1 MFKLSTRDTSQRLM
15 QNALDTMYVQTD
27 FSTKKK
33 EKKKKDQYYA
43 SLFYGRCYFKLALTN
58 LLTLFARIF
67 KTLRTYRQTNR
78 RSNEL
83 ANRQRNII

>member
-1 MFKLSTRDTSQRLM
+1 MFKLTTRDTSQHLM

-27 FSTKKK
+27 VSTKKK
-33 EKKKKDQYYA
+33 KKKKDQYNPT
-43 SLFYGRCYFKLALTN
+43 LFYGRCYFKLALTN